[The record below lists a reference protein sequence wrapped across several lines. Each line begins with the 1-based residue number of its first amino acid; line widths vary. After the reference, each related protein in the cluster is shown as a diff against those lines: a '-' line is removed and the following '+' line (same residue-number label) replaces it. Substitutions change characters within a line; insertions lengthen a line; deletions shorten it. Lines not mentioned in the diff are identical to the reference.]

1 MIHYYSPFFL
11 QKKHEKVRLG
21 ILLGWIVMTSTKLN
35 VWLPSLKLPVLPWK
49 QAFLRQWNPPV
60 LDHDSHQ
67 AITEFA
73 FLGVKCTYVACDFI
87 GYLKKVPRLWPRGP
101 NKREHIPEI
110 VWLPFFGR
118 NLPTPKSVD
127 SSDSLILKPLWI
139 LLLIMLLHHLSQCG
153 HKSLAWCG

>member
-1 MIHYYSPFFL
+1 M
-11 QKKHEKVRLG
+11 RLG

-35 VWLPSLKLPVLPWK
+35 VLLPSLKLPVLPWK

-67 AITEFA
+67 AITECVF
-73 FLGVKCTYVACDFI
+73 FGGVKIHLCSSWLHWLPKQKVPYLWAGGPTKQVNTFLQWF
-87 GYLKKVPRLWPRGP
+87 GYLSLEEICRLQNPLRNIWFTDPKPPR
-101 NKREHIPEI
+101 
-110 VWLPFFGR
+110 FGGIFCWR
-118 NLPTPKSVD
+118 NL
-127 SSDSLILKPLWI
+127 PLWI